1 MSRSKVD
8 GHGSGRA
15 PIGRDLQNGGAA
27 ESAMGEKHLFAE
39 ALFATALGLLAAIP
53 ATIFYNMFT
62 ADTAKIG
69 ARLEN
74 FADEFSAIISR
85 QLDERV

>member
-1 MSRSKVD
+1 VV
-8 GHGSGRA
+8 A
-15 PIGRDLQNGGAA
+15 PGI
-27 ESAMGEKHLFAE
+27 AE
-39 ALFATALGLLAAIP
+39 ALFATAIGLVAAIP
-53 ATIFYNMFT
+53 ATIFYNMFV
-62 ADTAKIG
+62 ADAGKIG

>member
-1 MSRSKVD
+1 M
-8 GHGSGRA
+8 
-15 PIGRDLQNGGAA
+15 I
-27 ESAMGEKHLFAE
+27 
-39 ALFATALGLLAAIP
+39 ATALGLLAAIP
-53 ATIFYNMFT
+53 ATIFYNKFA
-62 ADTAKIG
+62 ADASKIG